1 MAHYVYHTIGL
12 ANIGKMEYF
21 RNQQSLLLILQRV
34 LRSGNAG
41 PFILC
46 HMMTVRW
53 RAVAAPLEGALP
65 FPAES
70 RPHHLPLLQ
79 EPKVEWQEAI
89 FLVGVQLCVFYHDN
103 RYLKHFYCLATVC
116 CILFSLSLG
125 CFAYYKTP
133 LPGII

>member
-1 MAHYVYHTIGL
+1 MAHYVDHTIGL
-12 ANIGKMEYF
+12 ANIGKLEYF
-21 RNQQSLLLILQRV
+21 RNKQSLLLILQRV

-53 RAVAAPLEGALP
+53 RACWRRQL

-89 FLVGVQLCVFYHDN
+89 FLVGVRLFVFYHDN
-103 RYLKHFYCLATVC
+103 RYLKHFYCLASVC

-125 CFAYYKTP
+125 CFAY
-133 LPGII
+133 